1 MGFGAGYLMA
11 ITRVSDGRSGYLM
24 AITRVSDGRVER
36 DAHRAGE
43 RATVLASGKVASS
56 PSSPCSAHAV
66 PACACAWLRVAPA
79 LSCPS
84 LCRVALR
91 SRGRW
96 AYGASGGGLWTP
108 DGHRA
113 GGTAVP
119 PKPSYSAGINTRLG
133 SRFAMPI
140 RG

>member
-1 MGFGAGYLMA
+1 MDFCSGYLMA

-24 AITRVSDGRVER
+24 AITRVSDGRAEH
-36 DAHRAGE
+36 DAHRAVE

-84 LCRVALR
+84 LRSVAAHP
-91 SRGRW
+91 RGRW
-96 AYGASGGGLWTP
+96 ADGCLRRGLRTP
-108 DGHRA
+108 DGQR
-113 GGTAVP
+113 T
-119 PKPSYSAGINTRLG
+119 
-133 SRFAMPI
+133 
-140 RG
+140 